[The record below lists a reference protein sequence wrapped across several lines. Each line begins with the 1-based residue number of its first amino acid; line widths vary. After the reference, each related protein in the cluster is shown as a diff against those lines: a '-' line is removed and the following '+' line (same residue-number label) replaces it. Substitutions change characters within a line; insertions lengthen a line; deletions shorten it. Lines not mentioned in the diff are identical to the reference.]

1 MWFLVNGKHKI
12 LSAIEAMDN
21 DLFKPR
27 SEEQKVE
34 LKNHLQNMINFCY
47 TFVLMG
53 AFTCTLFGVFPFTDS
68 GELKLPLAGWYPFQ
82 SQLFVVLYAYQLT
95 QETSLAIC
103 NISIDCITVCF
114 LDHMCNHIKIL
125 NNQLKH
131 MKEICH
137 DTLEKKKLS
146 LGERIDNK
154 RELQKLMDDLLVKC
168 FDHYTYVLR
177 MKRDVEEIFGM
188 GIFVMF
194 MFDCIALCMTMFQL
208 LIISFK
214 SIQFISIIIYMICIT
229 TELMAYCW
237 FGNELLVVSSQVAVA
252 AYESDWTDTPVYFQ
266 KNLLMFIT
274 ITMKPMKVKV
284 VHLNL
289 SVDTFTAIMRTAW
302 SYFAVLRQKY
312 NENT

>member
-1 MWFLVNGKHKI
+1 MYTFTIMGLVISYVSDEIVFVIVKTKEGNVADVANGSFILFINVTFLVKMWFLVNGKHKI

-177 MKRDVEEIFGM
+177 
-188 GIFVMF
+188 
-194 MFDCIALCMTMFQL
+194 
-208 LIISFK
+208 
-214 SIQFISIIIYMICIT
+214 
-229 TELMAYCW
+229 
-237 FGNELLVVSSQVAVA
+237 
-252 AYESDWTDTPVYFQ
+252 
-266 KNLLMFIT
+266 
-274 ITMKPMKVKV
+274 
-284 VHLNL
+284 
-289 SVDTFTAIMRTAW
+289 
-302 SYFAVLRQKY
+302 
-312 NENT
+312 